1 MRSMKLFL
9 FFLILFESKLS
20 LAYIFN
26 KCASLQDNSSLK
38 VLNTLNGRLNG
49 ECHTIPVTY
58 SEGATIQTDVISW
71 LSVPYAEPPVKQ
83 NRFKMPV
90 PIKSWNETIDA
101 TSWPKICIQKDI
113 RSVFLSEDCLFLNIF
128 TRLDSYLARNFSLSP
143 ILVFIHGGAFVSGS
157 PLNDIY
163 EPSTL
168 VARSGIIVVLI
179 SYRLDSFGFLHLAG
193 TESTGNYGFLDQN
206 LAIKWVYDNA
216 FSFGGD
222 KNKITIGGQ
231 SAGS

>member
-1 MRSMKLFL
+1 MKLFL
-9 FFLILFESKLS
+9 FSLILFELKTS
-20 LAYIFN
+20 AYIFN
-26 KCASLQDNSSLK
+26 RCASLPDNSSSK

-49 ECHTIPVTY
+49 ECFAVPVSY
-58 SEGATIQTDVISW
+58 SDGATIQTDVITW

-83 NRFKMPV
+83 NRFKAPI
-90 PIKSWNETIDA
+90 PIKSWNQTIEA
-101 TSWPKICIQKDI
+101 KFWPKICIQNNI
-113 RSVFLSEDCLFLNIF
+113 RPIFLSEDCLFLNIF
-128 TRLDSYLARNFSLSP
+128 TRLDSYLARNFSLQP
-143 ILVFIHGGAFVSGS
+143 ILIFIHGGAFVSGS
-157 PLNDIY
+157 PSNDIY

-179 SYRLDSFGFLHLAG
+179 SYRLDSFGYLHLAG

-216 FSFGGD
+216 FTFGGD
-222 KNKITIGGQ
+222 KNKITISGQ